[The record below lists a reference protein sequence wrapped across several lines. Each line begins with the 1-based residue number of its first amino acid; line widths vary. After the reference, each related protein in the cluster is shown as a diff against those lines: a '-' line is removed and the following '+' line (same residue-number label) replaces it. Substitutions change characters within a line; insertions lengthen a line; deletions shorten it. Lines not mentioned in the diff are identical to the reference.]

1 MTTHNRLEKI
11 MTRTAV
17 VAGVGPGLGAALV
30 RKFVAEGCR
39 VGMLARSPD
48 YLAELE
54 DELGARNALAI
65 PTDITEDGA
74 VTAAFAQVKDRFG
87 PVDILVNHASLSNWK
102 GLMDITPAEF
112 ERAWRVTVL
121 GALHCCRV
129 AAADMLTDKRGGSIL
144 FTGATSSIRGRQG
157 AIDFSSAKFAL
168 RGLADSMA
176 RELWPQGV
184 HVAHV
189 LIDGII
195 DSATVRRQMNLAPDE
210 PLLSPDDIARV
221 YWSLIEQEPSAWS
234 FELEVRPHT
243 EEFYG

>member
-1 MTTHNRLEKI
+1 
-11 MTRTAV
+11 MTRTAI

-39 VGMLARSPD
+39 VGMLARSRD
-48 YLAELE
+48 TLEELQN
-54 DELGARNALAI
+54 ELGAENALAI
-65 PTDITEDGA
+65 PTDITSNGA
-74 VTAAFAQVKDRFG
+74 VTSAFGQIRDRFG
-87 PVDILVNHASLSNWK
+87 PIDILVNHASMSNWK
-102 GLMDITPAEF
+102 GLMEITPAEF
-112 ERAWRVTVL
+112 EQAWRVTVL
-121 GALHCCRV
+121 GALHCCRD
-129 AAADMLTDKRGGSIL
+129 AATDMLTANRGGTIL

-189 LIDGII
+189 LIDGTIG
-195 DSATVRRQMNLAPDE
+195 LADVDEPQLNPDE
-210 PLLSPDDIARV
+210 IARV
-221 YWSLIEQEPSAWS
+221 YWSLVEQERSAWT

-243 EEFYG
+243 EEFYS